1 VLDASW
7 RWEDQ
12 EQALLSSCLSLIAI
26 VHAGDSRV
34 VQFSHFSPRLSA
46 SSGDISTYHISF
58 EPAHAILGQ
67 ACLGVL
73 LRLDSR
79 GIDTNIGVNSPLA
92 EYAARHWV
100 DHAWFENASSRLQK
114 AMEYLF
120 DPDKPQFAAWPQLY
134 GIDTEPDDFSPFIT
148 YTSFSHQHD
157 ATVLECLV
165 LLNSLE

>member
-1 VLDASW
+1 MLDASW

-34 VQFSHFSPRLSA
+34 VQFSHFSVKEYLTSPRLSA

-58 EPAHAILGQ
+58 EPAHTILGQ

-79 GIDTNIGVNSPLA
+79 GRGIDGNIGVNSPLA

-100 DHAWFENASSRLQK
+100 DHARFANASSRLPK

-120 DPDKPQFAAWPQLY
+120 DPDKPQFAAWPQRRLFTLY
-134 GIDTEPDDFSPFIT
+134 HIHELF
-148 YTSFSHQHD
+148 TS
-157 ATVLECLV
+157 AR
-165 LLNSLE
+165 